1 MNSRKLN
8 PISANRSNSGR
19 SLAITA
25 VFILAVSVG
34 YRENAI
40 SVLGLA
46 ASALSTSAHAAE
58 PSPWVLLKGEK
69 PALSLD
75 QTALSGQPMDHF
87 EYEHT
92 NGSRSDWAI
101 SGSLALAQPNL
112 VVMVTRRVQPE
123 TVRSSVVKDME
134 DFGELK
140 LVPHRYRPVYYA
152 LTTRFGELRG
162 VAFDVNADGIE
173 KHCIGFHTPEASKLF
188 IKGFSCSKD
197 EAPSLAKNVACL
209 VDHIRYVRPAD
220 EEAIKANLA
229 PANVKECGAT
239 ALDGKND
246 GASEKS
252 AKDVL

>member
-1 MNSRKLN
+1 MNSRKRAR
-8 PISANRSNSGR
+8 IFANRSNSGR
-19 SLAITA
+19 SLAVVA
-25 VFILAVSVG
+25 AFIFAASVG

-40 SVLGLA
+40 SVLDLF
-46 ASALSTSAHAAE
+46 ASALGTSAHAAE

-101 SGSLALAQPNL
+101 SGSMALAQPNL

-173 KHCIGFHTPEASKLF
+173 KHCIGFHTPDATKLF

-197 EAPSLAKNVACL
+197 EARSLAKNVACL

-220 EEAIKANLA
+220 EEAIKADLA
-229 PANVKECGAT
+229 PANIKECGAT
-239 ALDGKND
+239 ALDGNHD
-246 GASEKS
+246 DASEKY
-252 AKDVL
+252 AKDAL